1 MEDVSLIGVQ
11 FARLHPL
18 ILPVSVYIYYWAS
31 MLVLVLVMTMLLY
44 LIRKHRADVFEWIS
58 MISRA
63 IVFVICALFLAVAAS
78 DDILYGMISTTA
90 LVPTVMGLLFL
101 LNVLDRSGKVLANW
115 RLNRTGEDYV
125 DESLEHGHASEDHAG
140 SGQSHHS
147 GHVHGHKHVSS
158 DYALLANDKKSNS
171 DFSAHLLSPLQ
182 ASTDAH
188 QNGPTTPP
196 IPLYSMPSAPIGS
209 YSPPEPPLYDAHQT
223 MYDGHQYQAY
233 TPMTHGHSA
242 V

>member
-1 MEDVSLIGVQ
+1 MLS
-11 FARLHPL
+11 
-18 ILPVSVYIYYWAS
+18 VSVYVYYWAS
-31 MLVLVLVMTMLLY
+31 MLVLILVMTMLLY
-44 LIRKHRADVFEWIS
+44 LIRKHRADLFDWIS

-63 IVFVICALFLAVAAS
+63 IVFVVCALFLAVAAS
-78 DDILYGMISTTA
+78 DEILYGLISTTA

-140 SGQSHHS
+140 SGTVHHGS
-147 GHVHGHKHVSS
+147 HVHGHKHAPS
-158 DYALLANDKKSNS
+158 DYSLLPKDKKNNS
-171 DFSAHLLSPLQ
+171 EYSAHLLSPFP
-182 ASTDAH
+182 TNMDAH
-188 QNGPTTPP
+188 GDGPTTPP

-209 YSPPEPPLYDAHQT
+209 YSPPEPLLYDAHQT